1 MQEITFQIE
10 TCSETGGYVARW
22 DDAPGAG
29 GISTQ
34 GETLD
39 ELQAMIADAVEAFFE
54 PDHRP
59 ARVRL
64 HFVEDPI
71 VSLGK

>member
-10 TCSETGGYVARW
+10 ACAESGGYVARW
-22 DDAPGAG
+22 DDAPGSG

-54 PDHRP
+54 PAQRP
-59 ARVRL
+59 IRVRL
-64 HFVEDPI
+64 HFVEDPV